1 MTGFQSKRAAAQAKL
16 EALRESPSRSVSDE
30 IEISRLETLLIAG
43 EGMKTVRIETL
54 LTQELE
60 VPDTWERED
69 VLDFLAEYQS
79 FRTAFQGVSNEDQT
93 ARIVDLGVIEET
105 IKELGEEAY
114 DD

>member
-1 MTGFQSKRAAAQAKL
+1 
-16 EALRESPSRSVSDE
+16 
-30 IEISRLETLLIAG
+30 
-43 EGMKTVRIETL
+43 MKTVRVETL

-93 ARIVDLGVIEET
+93 ARIVDLGVVEEKVIEM
-105 IKELGEEAY
+105 GEEAY
-114 DD
+114 DE